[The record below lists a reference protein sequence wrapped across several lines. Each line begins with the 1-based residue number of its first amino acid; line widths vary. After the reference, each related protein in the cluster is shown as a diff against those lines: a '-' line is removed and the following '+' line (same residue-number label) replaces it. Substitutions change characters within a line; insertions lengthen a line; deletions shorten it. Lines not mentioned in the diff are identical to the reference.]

1 MDKLQKKREEEIKAV
16 TEMIGIFCQDVHKT
30 DGVELCPECEELL
43 EYIKK
48 RVNSCPRMAEK
59 TLCSECRTHCYAPN
73 RQQRIKQIMHYSGSK
88 LALRSPVM
96 AVRRKITHW
105 ISTIQQIVYDI
116 F

>member
-16 TEMIGIFCQDVHKT
+16 TEMIGI
-30 DGVELCPECEELL
+30 LCPECEELL

-88 LALRSPVM
+88 PALRSPVM

-105 ISTIQQIVYDI
+105 ISTIQLIVYDI